1 MITSTTTAKTEAT
14 ASSPA
19 VEAVETP
26 LFAVPEAAAEE
37 VTVNNG
43 TVTFDTT
50 MAAPALLPAVPAM
63 AQVAADKGKRLTPE
77 RKQKLDEL
85 GFVWSLR
92 AKRIEDH
99 WDQMFKQLLAYKK
112 ENGDCLVPSRF
123 EANLK
128 LGKWV
133 RFVGNVPSQVPSSS
147 FMSRLLTH
155 T

>member
-1 MITSTTTAKTEAT
+1 
-14 ASSPA
+14 
-19 VEAVETP
+19 
-26 LFAVPEAAAEE
+26 
-37 VTVNNG
+37 
-43 TVTFDTT
+43 
-50 MAAPALLPAVPAM
+50 MAAPTSLPANPAM

-99 WDQMFKQLLAYKK
+99 WDQMFKQLLTYK
-112 ENGDCLVPSRF
+112 EEHGDCLVPSRW

-133 RFVGNVPSQVPSSS
+133 RFFFSIDTLQFPLS
-147 FMSRLLTH
+147 LLRHISTSYR
-155 T
+155 